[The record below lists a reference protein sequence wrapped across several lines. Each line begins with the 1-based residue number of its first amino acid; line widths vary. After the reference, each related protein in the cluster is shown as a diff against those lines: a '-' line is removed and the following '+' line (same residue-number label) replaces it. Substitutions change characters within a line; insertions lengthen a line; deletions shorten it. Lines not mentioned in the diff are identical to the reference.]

1 MREGEAVSARAPS
14 ASRRAGSSAKE
25 SAKSSAESNK
35 SSAKSN
41 VPFIERRR
49 HPRPRLAEIRRGATL
64 NLLPPS
70 VVTGSVRIIEF
81 LLIAVLGFAIY
92 LLYVEREGT
101 STHITYLIAVLIAAT
116 ANMLTFQAFNLYEVP
131 AFSAFVRSFTRIVFA
146 WSLVVV
152 GMMALAFFGK
162 VGADF
167 SRVWIATW
175 YFAALSML
183 FGERLALSLMA
194 RRWIKEGRLNRRA
207 VIVGGGHEAE
217 ELIKALEASTETDI
231 RIAGIFDDRGDD
243 RVSPIVAGYP
253 KLGNIDQLVAFA
265 RNSRLDLLIVSLPVT
280 AEKRLLAL
288 LKKLW
293 VLPVD
298 IRLSAHNNQ
307 LRFRP
312 RTYSYIG
319 NVPFID
325 ITDKPIAD
333 WDHVKKW
340 LFDKVVGWLA
350 VILLAPVMAVI
361 ALLIKLDSKG
371 PVLFRQKRQG
381 FNNELIEVYKF
392 RSMYADHTDAEAS
405 KLVTKDDPRVTR
417 IGRFLRKTSLDEL
430 PQFFN
435 VVKGDLS
442 LVGPRPH
449 ALKAKAE
456 DKLYSEVVDG
466 YFARHR
472 VKPGVTGWAQINGWR
487 GETDTEE
494 KIQRRVEHDLYYI
507 ENWSVTF
514 DLYICLM
521 TPFALLKGEN
531 AY

>member
-1 MREGEAVSARAPS
+1 
-14 ASRRAGSSAKE
+14 
-25 SAKSSAESNK
+25 
-35 SSAKSN
+35 
-41 VPFIERRR
+41 
-49 HPRPRLAEIRRGATL
+49 
-64 NLLPPS
+64 
-70 VVTGSVRIIEF
+70 
-81 LLIAVLGFAIY
+81 
-92 LLYVEREGT
+92 
-101 STHITYLIAVLIAAT
+101 
-116 ANMLTFQAFNLYEVP
+116 
-131 AFSAFVRSFTRIVFA
+131 
-146 WSLVVV
+146 
-152 GMMALAFFGK
+152 
-162 VGADF
+162 
-167 SRVWIATW
+167 
-175 YFAALSML
+175 
-183 FGERLALSLMA
+183 
-194 RRWIKEGRLNRRA
+194 
-207 VIVGGGHEAE
+207 
-217 ELIKALEASTETDI
+217 
-231 RIAGIFDDRGDD
+231 
-243 RVSPIVAGYP
+243 
-253 KLGNIDQLVAFA
+253 
-265 RNSRLDLLIVSLPVT
+265 VSLPIT
-280 AEKRLLAL
+280 AEKRLLQL

-340 LFDKVVGWLA
+340 LFDKIVTGLA
-350 VILLAPVMAVI
+350 LIVLAPVMAAI
-361 ALLIKLDSKG
+361 AIGVKLDSKG

-381 FNNELIEVYKF
+381 FNNELIDVLKF
-392 RSMYADHTDAEAS
+392 RSMYVDSADADAS
-405 KLVTKDDPRVTR
+405 RLVTKGDPRVTR
-417 IGRFLRKTSLDEL
+417 VGRFLRKTSLDEL

-456 DKLYSEVVDG
+456 DKLYADAVDG

-487 GETDTEE
+487 GETDTHE

-507 ENWSVTF
+507 ENWSVLF
-514 DLYICLM
+514 DLYILFM
-521 TPFALLKGEN
+521 TPIALLKGD

>member
-1 MREGEAVSARAPS
+1 MSDSEVVTGRGAAVSLRTRGRGKARARFP
-14 ASRRAGSSAKE
+14 
-25 SAKSSAESNK
+25 
-35 SSAKSN
+35 
-41 VPFIERRR
+41 ERRR
-49 HPRPRLAEIRRGATL
+49 SPRPRLAEIRRGASL
-64 NLLPPS
+64 KHMPPM
-70 VVTGSVRIIEF
+70 VVTGAVRMIEF
-81 LLIAVLGFAIY
+81 LLVAGLGFAIY
-92 LLYVEREGT
+92 LGYVEREAQ
-101 STHITYLIAVLIAAT
+101 SAHLIYLGVALVAAA
-116 ANMLTFQAFNLYEVP
+116 ANALMLQTFDLYSVP
-131 AFSAFVRSFTRIVFA
+131 ALSAFVRSFARIALA
-146 WSLVVV
+146 WSLVVA
-152 GMMALAFFGK
+152 GLMAVAFFGK
-162 VGADF
+162 IGADF

-175 YFAALSML
+175 YASALLVL
-183 FGERLALSLMA
+183 FGERLVVSQLVKG
-194 RRWIKEGRLNRRA
+194 WIREGRLNRRA

-217 ELIKALEASTETDI
+217 ELIKALEASHETDM
-231 RIAGIFDDRGDD
+231 RIAGIFDDRGND
-243 RVSPIVAGYP
+243 RVSPVVAGYP
-253 KLGNIDQLVAFA
+253 KLGNIDELVEFA
-265 RNSRLDLLIVSLPVT
+265 RGSRLDLLIVSLPVI
-280 AEKRLLAL
+280 AEKRLLQL

-298 IRLSAHNNQ
+298 IRLSAHNNP

-325 ITDKPIAD
+325 VTDKPISD
-333 WDHVKKW
+333 WGHVKKW
-340 LFDKVVGWLA
+340 LFDKIAASVAL
-350 VILLAPVMAVI
+350 ILLAPVMAII

-371 PVLFRQKRQG
+371 PALFRQKRQG
-381 FNNELIEVYKF
+381 FNNELIAVYKF
-392 RSMYADHTDAEAS
+392 RSMYVDQADMDAS

-435 VVKGDLS
+435 VLKGDLS

-456 DKLYSEVVDG
+456 NRLYSDVVDG

-472 VKPGVTGWAQINGWR
+472 VKPGVTGWAQISGWR
-487 GETDTEE
+487 GETDTQE
-494 KIQRRVEHDLYYI
+494 KIERRVEHDLYYI
-507 ENWSVTF
+507 ENWSVMF

>member
-1 MREGEAVSARAPS
+1 MSESEVVPAREALTTPRFRGGKSEP
-14 ASRRAGSSAKE
+14 RRQ
-25 SAKSSAESNK
+25 
-35 SSAKSN
+35 
-41 VPFIERRR
+41 ERRR
-49 HPRPRLAEIRRGATL
+49 TPRPRLAEIRRGAKL
-64 NLLPPS
+64 NLFPPI
-70 VVTGSVRIIEF
+70 VVTGAVRMIEF
-81 LLIAVLGFAIY
+81 LLVAALGFAIY
-92 LLYVEREGT
+92 LGYVEREGQ
-101 STHITYLIAVLIAAT
+101 SAHLIYLVAVVTAAA
-116 ANMLTFQAFNLYEVP
+116 ANTLMLQAFDLYSVP
-131 AFSAFVRSFTRIVFA
+131 ALGAFVRSFTRLALA
-146 WSLVVV
+146 WTLV
-152 GMMALAFFGK
+152 MAGLMAGAFFGK

-175 YFAALSML
+175 YASALLVL
-183 FGERLALSLMA
+183 FGERLALSQLV
-194 RRWIKEGRLNRRA
+194 RRWIREGRLNRRA

-217 ELIKALEASTETDI
+217 ELIKALEASHDTDI
-231 RIAGIFDDRGDD
+231 RIAGIFDDRGND
-243 RVSPIVAGYP
+243 RVSPVVAGYP
-253 KLGNIDQLVAFA
+253 KLGNIDELVEFA
-265 RNSRLDLLIVSLPVT
+265 RNSRIDLLIVSLPVT
-280 AEKRLLAL
+280 AEKRVLEL

-298 IRLSAHNNQ
+298 IRLSAHNNR

-325 ITDKPIAD
+325 VADKPIAD

-340 LFDKVVGWLA
+340 LFDKSAASLA
-350 VILLAPVMAVI
+350 LILLAPLMAII
-361 ALLIKLDSKG
+361 AVLIKLDSKG

-381 FNNELIEVYKF
+381 FNNELIEVFKF
-392 RSMYADHTDAEAS
+392 RSMYVDQADVDAN

-417 IGRFLRKTSLDEL
+417 IGRFLRRTSLDEL

-435 VVKGDLS
+435 VLRGDLS

-456 DKLYSEVVDG
+456 DKLYYDVVDG

-472 VKPGVTGWAQINGWR
+472 VKPGVTGWAQISGWR

-494 KIQRRVEHDLYYI
+494 KIERRVEHDLYYI

>member
-1 MREGEAVSARAPS
+1 MSDSDIVSARGRLTVP
-14 ASRRAGSSAKE
+14 RVRGR
-25 SAKSSAESNK
+25 AKSGGGFK
-35 SSAKSN
+35 
-41 VPFIERRR
+41 ERRR
-49 HPRPRLAEIRRGATL
+49 VPRPKLAEIRRGANL
-64 NLLPPS
+64 NLLPPI
-70 VVTGSVRIIEF
+70 VVTGAVRMIE
-81 LLIAVLGFAIY
+81 LLLVAGIGFAVYLGYVAREGETAHLVY
-92 LLYVEREGT
+92 LLAV
-101 STHITYLIAVLIAAT
+101 ITAAA
-116 ANMLTFQAFNLYEVP
+116 ANTLLLQALELYSVQ
-131 AFSAFVRSFTRIVFA
+131 ALGAFVRSFTRIALA
-146 WSLVVV
+146 WTVVV
-152 GMMALAFFGK
+152 AGLMVSAFFGK

-175 YFAALSML
+175 YVSALIAL
-183 FGERLALSLMA
+183 FGERLVVSLLV
-194 RRWIKEGRLNRRA
+194 RRWIREGRLNRRA
-207 VIVGGGHEAE
+207 VIVGGGPEAE
-217 ELIKALEASTETDI
+217 SLIKALEASHDTDI
-231 RIAGIFDDRGDD
+231 RIAGIFDDRGPH

-253 KLGNIDQLVAFA
+253 KLGNINELLDFA
-265 RNSRLDLLIVSLPVT
+265 RNSRLDLLIVALPIT
-280 AEKRLLAL
+280 AEKRLLQL

-298 IRLSAHNNQ
+298 IRLSAHSNE

-340 LFDKVVGWLA
+340 LFDKIVAGAAL
-350 VILLAPVMAVI
+350 ILLAPVMAAI
-361 ALLIKLDSKG
+361 ALMIKLDSKG

-381 FNNELIEVYKF
+381 FNNELIDVLKF
-392 RSMYADHTDAEAS
+392 RTMYADMTDADANR
-405 KLVTKDDPRVTR
+405 LVTKDDPRVTR
-417 IGRFLRKTSLDEL
+417 VGRFLRKTSLDEL
-430 PQFFN
+430 PQLIN
-435 VVKGDLS
+435 VLKGDLS

-449 ALKAKAE
+449 ALKAKARN
-456 DKLYSEVVDG
+456 KLYAEVVDG

-472 VKPGVTGWAQINGWR
+472 VKPGVTGWAQICGWR

-507 ENWSVTF
+507 ENWSVMF

-521 TPFALLKGEN
+521 TPFALFKGEN

>member
-1 MREGEAVSARAPS
+1 MREGEAVQARAPS
-14 ASRRAGSSAKE
+14 GSRRGR
-25 SAKSSAESNK
+25 

-41 VPFIERRR
+41 VPVVERRR
-49 HPRPRLAEIRRGATL
+49 VPRPKLAEIRRGANL

-70 VVTGSVRIIEF
+70 VIAGSVRFIEF
-81 LLIAVLGFAIY
+81 LLVAVLGFAIY
-92 LLYVEREGT
+92 LGYVEREGMH
-101 STHITYLIAVLIAAT
+101 SHIIYLVAVLIAAT
-116 ANMLTFQAFNLYEVP
+116 ATMLTLQAFNLYEIP
-131 AFSAFVRSFTRIVFA
+131 AFSAFVRSFTRIFFA
-146 WSLVVV
+146 WSMVVV

-175 YFAALSML
+175 YAAALSML
-183 FGERLALSLMA
+183 FAERLALSLLA
-194 RRWIKEGRLNRRA
+194 KRWIREGRLNRRA
-207 VIVGGGHEAE
+207 VIVGGGREAE
-217 ELIKALEASTETDI
+217 ELIKALEASTDTDI
-231 RIAGIFDDRGDD
+231 RIAGIFDDRGHD

-253 KLGNIDQLVAFA
+253 KLGNIDQLVEFA
-265 RNSRLDLLIVSLPVT
+265 RNSRLDLLIVSLPIT
-280 AEKRLLAL
+280 AEKRLLQL

-340 LFDKVVGWLA
+340 LFDKTVALLA
-350 VILLAPVMAVI
+350 VMLLAPVMAAI
-361 ALLIKLDSKG
+361 AILIKLDSKG

-381 FNNELIEVYKF
+381 FNNELIDVYKF
-392 RSMYADHTDAEAS
+392 RSMYVEHADAEAS
-405 KLVTKDDPRVTR
+405 KLVTKADPRVTR
-417 IGRFLRKTSLDEL
+417 VGRFLRKTSLDEL

-435 VVKGDLS
+435 VLKGDLS

-456 DKLYSEVVDG
+456 NKFYSDVVDG

-472 VKPGVTGWAQINGWR
+472 VKPGVTGWAQVNGWR

-494 KIQRRVEHDLYYI
+494 KIERRVEHDLYYI

>member
-1 MREGEAVSARAPS
+1 MSESEVVPTREALTTPRFRNGKSEP
-14 ASRRAGSSAKE
+14 RRH
-25 SAKSSAESNK
+25 
-35 SSAKSN
+35 
-41 VPFIERRR
+41 ERRR
-49 HPRPRLAEIRRGATL
+49 TPRPRLAEIRRGAKL
-64 NLLPPS
+64 NLFPPI
-70 VVTGSVRIIEF
+70 VVTGAVRMIEF
-81 LLIAVLGFAIY
+81 LLVAALGFAIY
-92 LLYVEREGT
+92 LGYVEREGQ
-101 STHITYLIAVLIAAT
+101 SAHLIYLVAVVTAAA
-116 ANMLTFQAFNLYEVP
+116 ANTLMLQAFDLYSVP
-131 AFSAFVRSFTRIVFA
+131 ALSAFVRSFTRLALA
-146 WSLVVV
+146 WTLV
-152 GMMALAFFGK
+152 MAGLMAGAFFGK

-175 YFAALSML
+175 YVSALLVL
-183 FGERLALSLMA
+183 FGERLALSQLV
-194 RRWIKEGRLNRRA
+194 RRWIREGRLNRRA

-217 ELIKALEASTETDI
+217 ELIKALEASHDTDI
-231 RIAGIFDDRGDD
+231 RIAGIFDDRGND
-243 RVSPIVAGYP
+243 RVSPVVAGYP
-253 KLGNIDQLVAFA
+253 KLGNIDELVEFA
-265 RNSRLDLLIVSLPVT
+265 RNSRIDLLIVSLPVT
-280 AEKRLLAL
+280 AEKRVLEL

-298 IRLSAHNNQ
+298 IRLSAHNNR

-325 ITDKPIAD
+325 VADKPIAD

-340 LFDKVVGWLA
+340 LFDKIAASLA
-350 VILLAPVMAVI
+350 LILLAPLMAII
-361 ALLIKLDSKG
+361 AILIKLDSKG

-381 FNNELIEVYKF
+381 FNNELIEVFKF
-392 RSMYADHTDAEAS
+392 RSMYVDQADVEAN

-417 IGRFLRKTSLDEL
+417 IGRFLRRTSLDEL

-435 VVKGDLS
+435 VLRGDLS

-456 DKLYSEVVDG
+456 DKLYYDVVDG

-472 VKPGVTGWAQINGWR
+472 VKPGVTGWAQISGWR

-494 KIQRRVEHDLYYI
+494 KIERRVEHDLYYI

>member
-1 MREGEAVSARAPS
+1 MSKSEAVSARQTP
-14 ASRRAGSSAKE
+14 SRRSQRR
-25 SAKSSAESNK
+25 AKSQA
-35 SSAKSN
+35 AF
-41 VPFIERRR
+41 PERRLT
-49 HPRPRLAEIRRGATL
+49 PRPRLAQIRRGASL
-64 NLLPPS
+64 NLVPPI
-70 VVTGSVRIIEF
+70 VVAGAVRIVEF
-81 LLIAVLGFAIY
+81 LLVAALGFVIY
-92 LLYVEREGT
+92 LAYVEREGENA
-101 STHITYLIAVLIAAT
+101 HAFYLAAVLIAAA
-116 ANMLTFQAFNLYEVP
+116 ANTLLLQLLNLYRVP
-131 AFSAFVRSFTRIVFA
+131 AFSAFVRSYTRIAFA
-146 WSLVVV
+146 WTLVIA
-152 GMMALAFFGK
+152 GMISLAFFIK

-167 SRVWIATW
+167 SRVWIVSW
-175 YFAALSML
+175 YFSALAALFS
-183 FGERLALSLMA
+183 ERLALSLLA

-207 VIVGGGHEAE
+207 VIVGGGREAE
-217 ELIKALEASTETDI
+217 ALIQALEASKDTDI
-231 RIAGIFDDRGDD
+231 RIAGIFDDRGND

-253 KLGNIDQLVAFA
+253 KLGNIDELVAFA
-265 RNSRLDLLIVSLPVT
+265 RASRLDLLIVSLPVT
-280 AEKRLLAL
+280 AEKRLLEL

-298 IRLSAHNNQ
+298 IRLSAHNNK
-307 LRFRP
+307 LRFQP

-333 WDHVKKW
+333 WDRVKKW
-340 LFDKVVGWLA
+340 LFDKISAGLA
-350 VILLAPVMAVI
+350 LILLAPVMAAI
-361 ALLIKLDSKG
+361 ALFIKLDSKG

-392 RSMYADHTDAEAS
+392 RSMYVDQTDAEAS
-405 KLVTKDDPRVTR
+405 KLVTRDDPRVTR
-417 IGRFLRKTSLDEL
+417 VGRFLRKTSLDEL

-435 VVKGDLS
+435 VLKGDLS

-456 DKLYSEVVDG
+456 DKLYYDVVDG

-472 VKPGVTGWAQINGWR
+472 VKPGVTGWAQISGWR

-507 ENWSVTF
+507 ENWSVLF

-521 TPFALLKGEN
+521 TPFALIRGEN

>member
-1 MREGEAVSARAPS
+1 MSDEALARGVVARSRVRKPS
-14 ASRRAGSSAKE
+14 RVRTTSST
-25 SAKSSAESNK
+25 
-35 SSAKSN
+35 
-41 VPFIERRR
+41 PLRERRR
-49 HPRPRLAEIRRGATL
+49 TPRPRLAEIRVGARF
-64 NLLPPS
+64 NLVPPI
-70 VVTGSVRIIEF
+70 VVTGAVRMIEF
-81 LLIAVLGFAIY
+81 LIVAALGFAIY
-92 LLYVEREGT
+92 LGYVEREGE
-101 STHITYLIAVLIAAT
+101 STHAVYLVTVLTAAL
-116 ANMLTFQAFNLYEVP
+116 ANSLMLQAFDLYSVS
-131 AFSAFVRSFTRIVFA
+131 ALSAFVRSFTRIATA
-146 WSLVVV
+146 WTLV
-152 GMMALAFFGK
+152 MAGLTAGAFLGK

-167 SRVWIATW
+167 SRVWIALW
-175 YFAALSML
+175 YLSGLFVL
-183 FGERLALSLMA
+183 FGERLVVSQLVK
-194 RRWIKEGRLNRRA
+194 RWIRQGRLNRRA
-207 VIVGGGHEAE
+207 VIIGGGEAAE
-217 ELIKALEASTETDI
+217 DLIKALEASTDTDI
-231 RIAGIFDDRGDD
+231 RIAGIFDDRDNT
-243 RVSPIVAGYP
+243 RVSPVVGGYP
-253 KLGNIDQLVAFA
+253 KLGNIDQLIEFA

-280 AEKRLLAL
+280 AEKRLLQL

-293 VLPVD
+293 ILPVD
-298 IRLSAHNNQ
+298 IRLSAHSNR

-325 ITDKPIAD
+325 VTDKPIAD

-340 LFDKVVGWLA
+340 WFDKIAAGLA
-350 VILLAPVMAVI
+350 LLLFAPLMTAI
-361 ALLIKLDSKG
+361 ALLIKLDSNG

-381 FNNELIEVYKF
+381 FNNELIDVYKF
-392 RSMYADHTDAEAS
+392 RSMYVDHADMDANR
-405 KLVTKDDPRVTR
+405 LVTKDDPRVTR
-417 IGRFLRKTSLDEL
+417 IGKFLRKTSLDEL

-435 VVKGDLS
+435 VLKGDLS

-456 DKLYSEVVDG
+456 DKLYYDVVDG

-487 GETDTEE
+487 GETDTAE

-521 TPFALLKGEN
+521 TPFALLRGDN

>member
-1 MREGEAVSARAPS
+1 MLQA
-14 ASRRAGSSAKE
+14 
-25 SAKSSAESNK
+25 
-35 SSAKSN
+35 
-41 VPFIERRR
+41 
-49 HPRPRLAEIRRGATL
+49 LD
-64 NLLPPS
+64 
-70 VVTGSVRIIEF
+70 
-81 LLIAVLGFAIY
+81 
-92 LLYVEREGT
+92 LY
-101 STHITYLIAVLIAAT
+101 S
-116 ANMLTFQAFNLYEVP
+116 VP
-131 AFSAFVRSFTRIVFA
+131 ALNAFVRSFTRIAAA
-146 WSLVVV
+146 WTVV
-152 GMMALAFFGK
+152 MAGLMAGAFLGK

-175 YFAALSML
+175 YLSGLLVL
-183 FGERLALSLMA
+183 FGERLVVSQLV
-194 RRWIKEGRLNRRA
+194 RGWIRQGRLNRRA
-207 VIVGGGHEAE
+207 VIVGGGQEAE
-217 ELIKALEASTETDI
+217 GLIKALEASTDTDI
-231 RIAGIFDDRGDD
+231 RIAGIFDDRGNE
-243 RVSPIVAGYP
+243 RVSPAVAGYP
-253 KLGNIDQLVAFA
+253 KLGNIDELVKFA

-280 AEKRLLAL
+280 AEKRLLQL

-298 IRLSAHNNQ
+298 IRLSAHSNQ

-325 ITDKPIAD
+325 VTDKPIAD
-333 WDHVKKW
+333 WDRVKKW
-340 LFDKVVGWLA
+340 WFDKIAVGVAL
-350 VILLAPVMAVI
+350 ILLAPLMAAI

-392 RSMYADHTDAEAS
+392 RSMYVDHADMDAS
-405 KLVTKDDPRVTR
+405 RLVTKDDPRVTR
-417 IGRFLRKTSLDEL
+417 VGRFLRKTSLDEL

-435 VVKGDLS
+435 VLKGDLS

-456 DKLYSEVVDG
+456 DKLYYDVVDG

-472 VKPGVTGWAQINGWR
+472 VKPGVTGWAQISGWR
-487 GETDTEE
+487 GETDTAE

-521 TPFALLKGEN
+521 TPFALLRGEN